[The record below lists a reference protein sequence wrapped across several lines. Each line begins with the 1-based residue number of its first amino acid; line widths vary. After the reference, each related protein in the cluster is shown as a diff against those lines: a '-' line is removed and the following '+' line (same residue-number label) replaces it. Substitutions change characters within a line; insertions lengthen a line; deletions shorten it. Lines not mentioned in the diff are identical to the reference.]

1 MADEDKAL
9 EGRTELG
16 DSTTEVGD
24 LAYEKQGGSDAGVQ
38 ELSS

>member
-24 LAYEKQGGSDAGVQ
+24 STYEKQGGSDAGVQ

>member
-1 MADEDKAL
+1 MAGKDKAL

-16 DSTTEVGD
+16 DSAKDVAGP
-24 LAYEKQGGSDAGVQ
+24 AYEKQGGADAGVQ